1 MAGYNKM
8 IAMGNLTRDPKLRTI
23 PGGAQVCD
31 LSLATNRSFNS
42 ANGEKR
48 EETCFI
54 DCRAYGRTA
63 ETLNQYAKKG
73 NPLLVEG
80 RLQYD
85 TWEGKD
91 GVKRSKHRVFVE
103 RFQFLGT
110 GRAAAQAPRQAAAPA
125 PAAPAAPAAPS
136 APAEPAEEFV
146 EPVPPTEE
154 EALP

>member
-54 DCRAYGRTA
+54 DVTVWGKQGESCAKYLKQGR
-63 ETLNQYAKKG
+63 QI
-73 NPLLVEG
+73 LVEG
-80 RLQYD
+80 RLVFQQ
-85 TWEGKD
+85 WEKEGQ
-91 GVKRSKHRVFVE
+91 KRSKHILTAERV
-103 RFQFLGT
+103 QFLG
-110 GRAAAQAPRQAAAPA
+110 GPKGAAAE
-125 PAAPAAPAAPS
+125 
-136 APAEPAEEFV
+136 AEVQPETATELLDE
-146 EPVPPTEE
+146 VPF
-154 EALP
+154 

>member
-54 DCRAYGRTA
+54 DVTVWGKQGESCAKYLTQGR
-63 ETLNQYAKKG
+63 QI
-73 NPLLVEG
+73 LVEG
-80 RLQYD
+80 RLVFQQ
-85 TWEGKD
+85 WEKEGQ
-91 GVKRSKHRVFVE
+91 KRSKHILTAERV
-103 RFQFLGT
+103 Q
-110 GRAAAQAPRQAAAPA
+110 GRRVTRVLLCPE
-125 PAAPAAPAAPS
+125 PS
-136 APAEPAEEFV
+136 
-146 EPVPPTEE
+146 
-154 EALP
+154 